1 MSRGLLNFLLFF
13 FGVCFGLSVPLVCS
27 LPAFADL
34 SVSFWPVSLIVG
46 LSAFVRIVE
55 TLQRDVRAN
64 AGHLLRRTPKQNRD
78 TCVHAIARVQ
88 FSGPFDLTATEVLGT
103 FQSDEYEDFYRHDV
117 EDLEDVGV
125 NVVKEN
131 NHAGVRTPSKKN
143 KKKRGKERIPCK
155 CQTGG
160 PD

>member
-1 MSRGLLNFLLFF
+1 M
-13 FGVCFGLSVPLVCS
+13 
-27 LPAFADL
+27 
-34 SVSFWPVSLIVG
+34 
-46 LSAFVRIVE
+46 
-55 TLQRDVRAN
+55 
-64 AGHLLRRTPKQNRD
+64 
-78 TCVHAIARVQ
+78 
-88 FSGPFDLTATEVLGT
+88 
-103 FQSDEYEDFYRHDV
+103 

-131 NHAGVRTPSKKN
+131 NQAGVRTPSKK

>member
-1 MSRGLLNFLLFF
+1 M
-13 FGVCFGLSVPLVCS
+13 
-27 LPAFADL
+27 
-34 SVSFWPVSLIVG
+34 
-46 LSAFVRIVE
+46 RIVE
-55 TLQRDVRAN
+55 TLQRDARAN
-64 AGHLLRRTPKQNRD
+64 AGHLLCRTPRQNRD

-131 NHAGVRTPSKKN
+131 NQAEVRTPSK
-143 KKKRGKERIPCK
+143 KKKRGKERISV
-155 CQTGG
+155 
-160 PD
+160 